1 MVTTTPKRTHNRAAT
16 CDAILEATG
25 AIIVEKGLDGFTIS
39 EIARRADVN
48 RALIYHYYQD
58 RENLITH
65 AINRLMDR
73 YDTQETS
80 LSGEAAARSARR
92 YIEHPEIG
100 RLVFQLLL
108 SGRPLLRVGE
118 RLREVIAN
126 VELLMG
132 QQFPDTDKEDDPS
145 FSVLILAASCFAW
158 SFARVEMAG
167 IVGLSVEEAD
177 ERFVRAISRMS
188 DLGLQAIQEHVQQN
202 AAARPSQ
209 DSA

>member
-1 MVTTTPKRTHNRAAT
+1 MILARAFNT
-16 CDAILEATG
+16 CFRRSLDATG
-25 AIIVEKGLDGFTIS
+25 AIISEKGLDGFTIS

-73 YDTQETS
+73 YDTQEMS
-80 LSGEAAARSARR
+80 LSGDAVARSARR

-100 RLVFQLLL
+100 RFVFQLLL

-118 RLREVIAN
+118 RLREVVAN

-132 QQFPDTDKEDDPS
+132 QQFPHADTEDDPS
-145 FSVLILAASCFAW
+145 FSVLILAASCFVW
-158 SFARVEMAG
+158 SFAREEMAG

-177 ERFVRAISRMS
+177 ERFVHAISRMS
-188 DLGLQAIQEHVQQN
+188 DLGLQSIQEHIKQN
-202 AAARPSQ
+202 AAGQTS
-209 DSA
+209 